1 MKPFD
6 THPSRVPAN
15 TRLYGRRVLLRPLV
29 PPDFEAWSE
38 VRHRNHGWLTV
49 WEPQKLPYLPD
60 PTYDR
65 DAFSSRCAQ
74 RDRER
79 QNGVAYTFGL
89 FIDGDFAGEV
99 NLNMVQRGAL
109 MSATVGYWIDRDR
122 AGNGYIAEG
131 VVVLMEYSFEELGLH
146 RLEICIVPR
155 NSNSRRVMQKLSLR
169 EEGTALRFLE
179 INGVWEDHVRYAI
192 TAEEWD
198 QRRDTYSRLWLGPSR

>member
-1 MKPFD
+1 MKQFD
-6 THPSRVPAN
+6 LHPARVPAN

-38 VRHRNHGWLTV
+38 VRHRNHDWLTV
-49 WEPQKLPYLPD
+49 WEPQRLTNLPD

-65 DAFSSRCAQ
+65 DAFASRCAQ

-79 QNGVAYTFGL
+79 HNGVAYAYGL
-89 FIDGDFAGEV
+89 FIQGDFAGEV

-109 MSATVGYWIDRDR
+109 MSATIGYWIDEKY
-122 AGNGYIAEG
+122 AGQGYIAEG
-131 VVVLMEYSFEELGLH
+131 VVVLMRHSFEDLGLH

-155 NSNSRRVMQKLSLR
+155 NANSRRVMEKLSIR

-192 TAEEWD
+192 TAEEWE
-198 QRRDTYSRLWLGPSR
+198 QRRDAYLRRWL